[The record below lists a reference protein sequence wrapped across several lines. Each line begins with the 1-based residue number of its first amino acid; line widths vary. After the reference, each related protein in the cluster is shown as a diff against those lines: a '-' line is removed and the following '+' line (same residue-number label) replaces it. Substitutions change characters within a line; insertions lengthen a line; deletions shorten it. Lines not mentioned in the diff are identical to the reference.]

1 MHLFKNHVCKLTLCV
16 RQQETFMF
24 IASVWNTNKWI
35 TIKAC
40 EQIWQSMLLAVLL
53 IKTQMEVEWSL
64 SIVIYTLN
72 NHVLSIYSGTE
83 NSFMHLMDN
92 KRSKI
97 IFPEKKVPSKNA
109 MIIDFD
115 LTIIIWWKKKN
126 LFHVNCHLSHNIV
139 PSAALNSPLHR

>member
-1 MHLFKNHVCKLTLCV
+1 
-16 RQQETFMF
+16 
-24 IASVWNTNKWI
+24 
-35 TIKAC
+35 
-40 EQIWQSMLLAVLL
+40 
-53 IKTQMEVEWSL
+53 MEVEWSL

-115 LTIIIWWKKKN
+115 LTIIIWWKKKICFM
-126 LFHVNCHLSHNIV
+126 LIV
-139 PSAALNSPLHR
+139 IYPTT